1 MKTTTTPTY
10 LADTC
15 ERITIMNNA
24 SPEMKEQCNFL
35 LDWMQDRIEDLL
47 LEKMYDEA
55 YALYMEWP
63 LHIKSIR
70 FIIHLL
76 KKQVLNPILHPV

>member
-1 MKTTTTPTY
+1 MKTTITPTY

-24 SPEMKEQCNFL
+24 SPEMKEQCDFL

-55 YALYMEWP
+55 YDLYMEWHEWIEIDDFT
-63 LHIKSIR
+63 LITIR
-70 FIIHLL
+70 DEA
-76 KKQVLNPILHPV
+76 K

>member
-1 MKTTTTPTY
+1 MKTITTPTY
-10 LADTC
+10 LVDTC

-55 YALYMEWP
+55 YDLYMEWHEWVEIDDFT
-63 LHIKSIR
+63 LITIR
-70 FIIHLL
+70 DEA
-76 KKQVLNPILHPV
+76 K

>member
-1 MKTTTTPTY
+1 MKTITTPTY
-10 LADTC
+10 LVDTC
-15 ERITIMNNA
+15 ERIITMNNA

-55 YALYMEWP
+55 YERYMEWNEWVEIDDFT
-63 LHIKSIR
+63 LITIR
-70 FIIHLL
+70 DEA
-76 KKQVLNPILHPV
+76 K

>member
-10 LADTC
+10 LVDTC

-55 YALYMEWP
+55 YDLYMEWHEWVEIDDFT
-63 LHIKSIR
+63 LITIR
-70 FIIHLL
+70 DEA
-76 KKQVLNPILHPV
+76 K

>member
-10 LADTC
+10 LVDTC

-55 YALYMEWP
+55 YDLYMEWNEWVEIDDFT
-63 LHIKSIR
+63 LITIR
-70 FIIHLL
+70 DEA
-76 KKQVLNPILHPV
+76 K

>member
-10 LADTC
+10 LVDTW

-55 YALYMEWP
+55 YDLYMEWNEWVEIDDFT
-63 LHIKSIR
+63 LITIR
-70 FIIHLL
+70 DEA
-76 KKQVLNPILHPV
+76 K